1 MKTESIEFTGI
12 AKKRGQSTCPLV
24 PLFISNRSSGM
35 QCPVGAFHR
44 PYQKAAFPH
53 IEFPKEPGSLPLASK
68 LFPVDLFPLPASPQ
82 LDVYQAISPSHHLK
96 YHLNL

>member
-44 PYQKAAFPH
+44 PCRKSGFLH
-53 IEFPKEPGSLPLASK
+53 IGFPKDPGSLPNASK
-68 LFPVDLFPLPASPQ
+68 LFPVDLFPQTASPQ
-82 LDVYQAISPSHHLK
+82 LDVYQAILPSHHLK